1 MPPVLPVLSL
11 FYNAMSAALLDED
24 VYGNHHSHKRQ
35 IKPPEKDVGGCVGL
49 LYQFSSATNLI
60 LRGLVFTAEHQR
72 FTITQPRDPEERKS
86 EITLQS

>member
-1 MPPVLPVLSL
+1 
-11 FYNAMSAALLDED
+11 MSAALLDED

-49 LYQFSSATNLI
+49 RYQFSSATNLI
-60 LRGLVFTAEHQR
+60 LRGLVSHCGASKIYHNPTKGSRGEKK
-72 FTITQPRDPEERKS
+72 ES